1 MKNIL
6 PKFKFKTDAVVLN
19 APAALSKEF
28 VDLGCTTSF
37 DKKIKSQA
45 TLAFVNDKKEFIHFL
60 KTQLKFIEPDGV
72 LWFAYPKQTS
82 GIKTDINRD
91 KLWEFAAEYGI
102 RPVSAISIDDTWSGL
117 RFRPIDK
124 VK

>member
-1 MKNIL
+1 MKTIL
-6 PKFKFKTDAVVLN
+6 PKFKFKTDPVVLN
-19 APAALSKEF
+19 APLELTKEF
-28 VDLGCTTSF
+28 IDLGCNTSF

-45 TLAFVNDKKEFIHFL
+45 TLAFINDKKEFIQFL
-60 KTQLKFIEPDGV
+60 KTQLKNIEPDSV

-91 KLWEFAAEYGI
+91 KLWEFAQEYGI
-102 RPVSAISIDDTWSGL
+102 RPVSAISINDTWSGL